1 MRITKSSR
9 KDQATVSYFSLGGHY
24 RIKDA
29 LQKCRAG
36 TGIRGRYSWKWN
48 WNSRSPLAQIALK
61 RNFEIFKLSFNK
73 AGIQENDM
81 LRKVAIDMKTFRARE
96 NKMQF

>member
-1 MRITKSSR
+1 MHTLQELANAI
-9 KDQATVSYFSLGGHY
+9 GN
-24 RIKDA
+24 DA
-29 LQKCRAG
+29 NFIS
-36 TGIRGRYSWKWN
+36 TIN
-48 WNSRSPLAQIALK
+48 NQIALK
-61 RNFEIFKLSFNK
+61 RNREIFKLSINK